1 MSHRLALVVDDSE
14 AARATLKRMLETH
27 DLDVDTVESAQ
38 QALDYLVNNIPAVI
52 FMDHMMPGMDGL
64 QAVQAIKSNPA
75 TATIPIMMY
84 TSKEGDLYVSQ
95 ARALGAIGILPKQVE
110 PAELYKVLNNLG
122 LIEERRTVHAPGKN
136 RVVMMEDLPAA
147 VADNDAPDTTPDDVE
162 DMDNME
168 EIAREAAVAAS
179 HLQET
184 HNHLGKVLEFHRHE
198 IAQEIRELRGTVEQ
212 LADTGRDRVSRV
224 TVPFVVGFIL
234 LIPLLWLAY
243 SNNHARNSLNE
254 ARHRLS
260 LLESTQLYQQE
271 QASAENSE
279 NAQLRRQLDINNR
292 QTNEQSARL
301 YNSITWA
308 INQSSPYDIRE
319 EAYSDRRLTIIQELV
334 SRLSALGFRGMIQ
347 LDSHLGKFC
356 LIGSDVDG
364 YTLPPADTP
373 ATGCTLI
380 GHPLQQ
386 LPSLGNRQSIAF
398 ANFLATS
405 PLVNSGDISIELIP
419 HLYSHPLAEYPP
431 QHEDITAYEW
441 NRIAARNNRVEV
453 TLVPAEKK

>member
-1 MSHRLALVVDDSE
+1 MSHRLALVVDDSK
-14 AARATLKRMLETH
+14 AARVTLKRMLETH

-38 QALDYLVNNIPAVI
+38 QALDYLVNNTPIVI

-122 LIEERRTVHAPGKN
+122 LIEERRTARGPGKH
-136 RVVMMEDLPAA
+136 RAVMMQDLP
-147 VADNDAPDTTPDDVE
+147 ADNDAPDTTPDDI
-162 DMDNME
+162 E

-179 HLQET
+179 HLHET

-198 IAQEIRELRGTVEQ
+198 TAQEIRELRQAVEQ
-212 LADTGRDRVSRV
+212 LADTDRDRVSRV
-224 TVPFVVGFIL
+224 TAPLLVGFIM

-243 SNNHARNSLNE
+243 NNNQAHDSLKDAN
-254 ARHRLS
+254 HRLS
-260 LLESTQLYQQE
+260 LLESTQLFQQE
-271 QASAENSE
+271 QVSAENSE
-279 NAQLRRQLDINNR
+279 NAQLRRQLDINNQR
-292 QTNEQSARL
+292 DSKQSAQL
-301 YNSITWA
+301 YDSITWA

-334 SRLSALGFRGMIQ
+334 SRLSALGFSGVIQ

-356 LIGSDVDG
+356 LTGSDVDG
-364 YTLPPADTP
+364 YTLPPPDMPVTECA
-373 ATGCTLI
+373 LI

-386 LPSLGNRQSIAF
+386 LPSLGSRQSIAF

-419 HLYSHPLAEYPP
+419 HLYTHPLAEYPP
-431 QHEDITAYEW
+431 RHEDITAYEW
-441 NRIAARNNRVEV
+441 NRVAARNNRVEV
-453 TLVPAEKK
+453 TLVPAKQ